1 MSKITQSQ
9 FIRKLNEDTREKF
22 NDSLFNRTDEDTV
35 REIEKVVRSCA
46 RSNKYYSISVHDFY
60 TITNYGEIYERLK
73 RHEINRVKS
82 KSNRQKIKS
91 DIEERYASIQLK
103 DSDIFLIVVI
113 YHIKINTID
122 EKIGKCPEEF
132 LEVLIEVPKIVD
144 KYYFHIFGSHY
155 LAVRQIVDG
164 STYNNTASTSKH
176 PNVTLKTMFMAT
188 RIYRYTDTI
197 KTTKGVEL
205 ETLKITYYDSRIFG
219 KPVPIMK
226 YLLAKF
232 GLNKAFEML
241 KTETIM
247 MTDYDI
253 KDPTYYT
260 FKKHEV
266 FVSVPKYVFD
276 NDIPTQSMVY
286 TLLDSVEKNTNV
298 IDLFDRNF
306 WLTSLGTSFNSATAE
321 KGLEILESLQCIYDL
336 STKESLRLPEEDKKD
351 IFGVLIWIIRE
362 FPNLRGKDNM
372 DLSSKRIRL
381 AEYLAALY
389 AMKVAKSIYR
399 TGNYGKTVELS
410 DIEKAIY
417 TQPEF
422 LLKKIM
428 KDSLVNYR
436 NSVNDLDS
444 ISALKFTYKGVSGLG
459 DGSSVPSTYRKV
471 DKSYLGRL
479 DLDASSHSDPGM
491 SGIICPLSKI
501 KNNSFSDYQEPN
513 NWRDEVEEM
522 MQNYM
527 KLRGL
532 KELISFQESLGIN
545 TSEERKVHVET
556 SLDVMKDLFMPIQ
569 FFDEEL

>member
-1 MSKITQSQ
+1 MSKMTQSQ
-9 FIRKLNEDTREKF
+9 FIKQFNEKTREKF
-22 NDSLFNRTDEDTV
+22 NQSLFDRSDDDTV
-35 REIEKVVRSCA
+35 HEIEKVVRSCV
-46 RSNKYYSISVHDFY
+46 RSNKYYSIDVHDFY
-60 TITNYGEIYERLK
+60 TITDYSEIYDRLK
-73 RHEINRVKS
+73 KHEISRVKS

-113 YHIKINTID
+113 YHLRINTID
-122 EKIGKCPEEF
+122 EKTGKYPEEY
-132 LEVLIEVPKIVD
+132 LEVLIEVPRIVD
-144 KYYFHIFGSHY
+144 KYYFHIYGSHY
-155 LAVRQIVDG
+155 LAVYQIVDG

-188 RIYRYTDTI
+188 RIYRYKDTI
-197 KTTKGVEL
+197 KTTKGVEF
-205 ETLKITYYDSRIFG
+205 ETVDVTYYDSRIFG

-226 YLLAKF
+226 YILARF
-232 GLNKAFEML
+232 GLIEAFERL
-241 KTETIM
+241 KVKSILI
-247 MTDYDI
+247 TDNDI
-253 KDPTYYT
+253 KDPEYYT
-260 FKKHEV
+260 FKKH
-266 FVSVPKYVFD
+266 FVYISVPKYIYN
-276 NDIPTQSMVY
+276 NDIATQSMVY
-286 TLLDSVEKNTNV
+286 TLLSSIEKTDVAN
-298 IDLFDRNF
+298 DLYSQKY
-306 WLTSLGTSFNSATAE
+306 WLTSLGANFSSATSE
-321 KGLEILESLQCIYDL
+321 KGSEILESLQCIYDL
-336 STKESLRLPEEDKKD
+336 STKESLRLPEKDKED
-351 IFGVLIWIIRE
+351 IYGVLIWIIRE

-372 DLSSKRIRL
+372 DLSTKRIRL

-399 TGNYGKTVELS
+399 TGNYGKNVELS

-491 SGIICPLSKI
+491 SGTICPLSKI
-501 KNNSFSDYQEPN
+501 NNNSFSDYHEPN
-513 NWRDEVEEM
+513 SWRDEVEEL
-522 MQNYM
+522 M
-527 KLRGL
+527 KNFMEMKGL
-532 KELISFQESLGIN
+532 QQLISFQEELGLPVDDA
-545 TSEERKVHVET
+545 RKEHICSSTEN
-556 SLDVMKDLFMPIQ
+556 MAKLFMPII
-569 FFDEEL
+569 FFDENE

>member
-1 MSKITQSQ
+1 MTQSQ
-9 FIRKLNEDTREKF
+9 FIKQFNDKTREKF
-22 NDSLFNRTDEDTV
+22 NESLFNRSDDDTV
-35 REIEKVVRSCA
+35 HEIEKVVRSCV
-46 RSNKYYSISVHDFY
+46 RSNKYYSIDVHDFY
-60 TITNYGEIYERLK
+60 TITDYGEIYERLK
-73 RHEINRVKS
+73 RHEISRVKS

-103 DSDIFLIVVI
+103 DSDIFLIVVVYYI
-113 YHIKINTID
+113 RINTID
-122 EKIGKCPEEF
+122 EKTGKYPEEY
-132 LEVLIEVPKIVD
+132 LEVLIEVPRIVD
-144 KYYFHIFGSHY
+144 KYYFHIYGSHY
-155 LAVRQIVDG
+155 LAVYQIVDG

-188 RIYRYTDTI
+188 RIYRYKDTV
-197 KTTKGVEL
+197 KTTKGVEM
-205 ETLKITYYDSRIFG
+205 ETVDITYYDSRIFG

-232 GLNKAFEML
+232 GLFEAMKRL
-241 KTETIM
+241 KIDSILITN
-247 MTDYDI
+247 DDI
-253 KDPTYYT
+253 KDPEYYT
-260 FKKHEV
+260 FKKHNV
-266 FVSVPKYVFD
+266 YISAPKFIYN
-276 NDIPTQSMVY
+276 NDIATQSMVY
-286 TLLDSVEKNTNV
+286 TLLDSIEKADEAD
-298 IDLFDRNF
+298 DLYRREY
-306 WLTSLGTSFNSATAE
+306 WLTSLGSNFNSVTAE

-336 STKESLRLPEEDKKD
+336 STKESLRLPENDKED
-351 IFGVLIWIIRE
+351 IYGVITWIIRE

-372 DLSSKRIRL
+372 DLSTKRIRL

-399 TGNYGKTVELS
+399 TGNYGKNVELT

-459 DGSSVPSTYRKV
+459 DGSSVPSTYRKI

-491 SGIICPLSKI
+491 SGTLCPLSKI
-501 KNNSFSDYQEPN
+501 KHNSFSDYQEPN
-513 NWRDEVEEM
+513 NWREEVEEL
-522 MQNYM
+522 M
-527 KLRGL
+527 KNFMELRGL
-532 KELISFQESLGIN
+532 QQLITFQEELGLPVDDVRKEHLKTSTDTMKELFQ
-545 TSEERKVHVET
+545 
-556 SLDVMKDLFMPIQ
+556 PII
-569 FFDEEL
+569 FFDKE